1 MFVSWTQ
8 TVAIFEAELEN
19 LVRLEPN
26 RPNRSTVKLGAEW
39 VNACPSVSLFYF
51 SSSWNA
57 MWNAMLLQC
66 YQVLIA
72 VVVIVSIILEVSLL
86 CWTRSGSGFF
96 CLPYL
101 DSIP

>member
-39 VNACPSVSLFYF
+39 VKCLSFCLSLLLLFF
-51 SSSWNA
+51 LECDVT
-57 MWNAMLLQC
+57 AMLSGPDCLRRN
-66 YQVLIA
+66 
-72 VVVIVSIILEVSLL
+72 SIILEVSIL
-86 CWTRSGSGFF
+86 CWTRTGSGFF
-96 CLPYL
+96 VYL
-101 DSIP
+101 RYLGSIP